1 MRRIKQIYNAPQT
14 HWVGNGFKVST
25 LFSHMGEDKQTSP
38 FLMFDYAA
46 PGKFAPNSGTPRG
59 VGGHPHRG
67 FETVTIAYAGEVAH
81 RDSAGGGGVI
91 RQGDVQWMTAG
102 NGIVHEEFHSPEFSA
117 RGGTFEMAQLW
128 VNLPR
133 AAKRTPPR
141 YQHLPSDTI
150 PVVQTGAGSVRVI
163 AGEFDGTRG
172 AANIFTELNVWD
184 ISIRAG
190 AEQELRLPENHNL
203 ALVLRHGQA
212 ELNGER
218 AISPTQLAVFEREAG
233 GIRIRNT
240 GSGTAELL
248 LLSGLP
254 IDDPV
259 AAYGPFVMN
268 TQAELAESIREY
280 NAGKYGS
287 LD

>member
-1 MRRIKQIYNAPQT
+1 M
-14 HWVGNGFKVST
+14 
-25 LFSHMGEDKQTSP
+25 
-38 FLMFDYAA
+38 
-46 PGKFAPNSGTPRG
+46 
-59 VGGHPHRG
+59 GGHPHRG

-81 RDSAGGGGVI
+81 RDSTGGGGVI

-117 RGGTFEMAQLW
+117 HGGTFEMAQLW

-133 AAKRTPPR
+133 EAKRTPPR
-141 YQHLPSDTI
+141 YRHLPSDTI
-150 PVVQTGAGSVRVI
+150 PVMQTSAG
-163 AGEFDGTRG
+163 
-172 AANIFTELNVWD
+172 
-184 ISIRAG
+184 SIRAG

-212 ELNGER
+212 ELNGEH
-218 AISPTQLAVFEREAG
+218 AISPSQLAVFEREAG
-233 GIRIRNT
+233 SIRIRNT

-254 IDDPV
+254 IDEPV

-268 TQAELAESIREY
+268 TRAELAESIREY